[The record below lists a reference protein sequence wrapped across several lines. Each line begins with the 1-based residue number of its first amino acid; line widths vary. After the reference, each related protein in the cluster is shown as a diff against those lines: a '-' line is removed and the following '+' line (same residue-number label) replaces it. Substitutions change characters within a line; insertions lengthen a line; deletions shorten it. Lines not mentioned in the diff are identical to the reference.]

1 MLARELATATEASE
15 ATISRLLSGDRKPS
29 LDLMLRIRAVTD
41 WALEDQ
47 ADCLQ
52 IGMYAG
58 RLKEK
63 MESADAPSVQVE

>member
-1 MLARELATATEASE
+1 MLARDLATSTDVSE

-29 LDLMLRIRAVTD
+29 LDLMLRIRDVTG
-41 WALEDQ
+41 WQLEDQ

-52 IGMYAG
+52 IGLYPS

-63 MESADAPSVQVE
+63 MEAVDAA

>member
-1 MLARELATATEASE
+1 MYARELALATDASE
-15 ATISRLLSGDRKPS
+15 ATISRLLSGERKPS

-52 IGMYAG
+52 MGLYSG

-63 MESADAPSVQVE
+63 MESVDAPGVQVE